1 VNIQVRKVQ
10 LIHQFL
16 IRKRNTNDLFKSYN
30 MLVYFYLSNTNPS
43 RNIDL
48 QLPNDDSS
56 SRRSSYG
63 SDSEGRL
70 PSGKSEI

>member
-1 VNIQVRKVQ
+1 
-10 LIHQFL
+10 
-16 IRKRNTNDLFKSYN
+16 
-30 MLVYFYLSNTNPS
+30 MVYFYLSNTNPS

-70 PSGKSEI
+70 PSGKSEIWLLIKLTRRSTTLILL